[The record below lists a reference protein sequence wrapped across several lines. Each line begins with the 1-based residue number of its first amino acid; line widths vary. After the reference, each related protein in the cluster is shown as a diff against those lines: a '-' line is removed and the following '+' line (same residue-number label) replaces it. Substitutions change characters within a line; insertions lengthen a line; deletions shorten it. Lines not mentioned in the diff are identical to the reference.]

1 MTSRHGTDEH
11 RRQVTATG
19 IDTEHL
25 VAMGEVAV
33 WAARAE
39 RTLALVVTALITTE
53 AATGVTVTNGMSYS
67 ALSDLGERLVKQRP
81 EDDQPRA
88 MYLNLLP
95 RMKEAMAHRNHLLH
109 GEWNQLDE
117 GPASVTL
124 TRIRGSTERTYSVD
138 QVEQV
143 TYELASV
150 AKRLFLLMLII
161 DGALEYDWFP
171 SDAGGGDT
179 W

>member
-1 MTSRHGTDEH
+1 
-11 RRQVTATG
+11 
-19 IDTEHL
+19 
-25 VAMGEVAV
+25 
-33 WAARAE
+33 
-39 RTLALVVTALITTE
+39 
-53 AATGVTVTNGMSYS
+53 
-67 ALSDLGERLVKQRP
+67 
-81 EDDQPRA
+81 

-95 RMKEAMAHRNHLLH
+95 RMKEAMAHRNHLLD

-124 TRIRGSTERTYSVD
+124 TRMRGSTERTYSVD
-138 QVEQV
+138 QVEHV
-143 TYELASV
+143 AYELASV

-161 DGALEYDWFP
+161 DGALDYDWFP